1 MKESKVP
8 ISVVRLASREST
20 LSFSM
25 LRLRKCTRSR
35 FPRSQG
41 LRCRMSTLH
50 NAEAQKLTV
59 VDEGD
64 AVDDVPAELG
74 VDNVARRIHHQ
85 TQSVRF
91 VVFPEAEVGFE
102 GQSLEDAE
110 ALPLVGFV
118 DFSVVFA
125 VQLMNG
131 VKGERRPLMRLR
143 CILQLFNGVLP
154 RRLLFYGVH

>member
-1 MKESKVP
+1 
-8 ISVVRLASREST
+8 
-20 LSFSM
+20 
-25 LRLRKCTRSR
+25 
-35 FPRSQG
+35 
-41 LRCRMSTLH
+41 MSTLQ

-59 VDEGD
+59 VDEGH

-74 VDNVARRIHHQ
+74 IDNVARGIHHQ
-85 TQSVRF
+85 TQSVRLI
-91 VVFPEAEVGFE
+91 VFPEAEVGFE

-131 VKGERRPLMRLR
+131 VKGERRPLVSLR
-143 CILQLFNGVLP
+143 CLLQLFNRVLP
-154 RRLLFYGVH
+154 RRLLFCRVH

>member
-1 MKESKVP
+1 MDKRCVWILFSIWFSRHWNGAKASH
-8 ISVVRLASREST
+8 ISPCSLQRPLCPELPAHIDPGR
-20 LSFSM
+20 
-25 LRLRKCTRSR
+25 
-35 FPRSQG
+35 
-41 LRCRMSTLH
+41 
-50 NAEAQKLTV
+50 